1 MMARRKR
8 ASAQQPATTGG
19 RAYLLDISYFIFRA
33 YHALPEM
40 RTSAGLPTNAVRGV
54 ASMLEA
60 IIREDSPEYLVAV
73 FDPVGGSF
81 RDQVFPDY
89 KANRGEPDE
98 DIKVQFPLVERLVDA
113 MAIPRAVAKGYEAD
127 DVIATLARRFAE
139 AGHEVTIVSGDK
151 DLMQCVDER
160 VVMFDPMR
168 KKHFGPA
175 EVEERF
181 GVGPQAVADVL
192 GIMGDSSDN
201 LPGVRGVGAKGASA
215 LMAHFGSV
223 EAMLER
229 SAEIEELDVRGAKSL
244 RRKIE
249 EGREDAVKFKDLATV
264 RNEVALDL
272 ELEDLRL
279 GRPEE
284 SDLVAFFEELEMKT
298 LATRVGRPA
307 AEAVRDDEV
316 PPQGAEEAKPK
327 KKRARKKDAA
337 LGAFAGKTVHLALG
351 RDEFDRALLALKAG
365 KDQALFV
372 DEEVGPAIA
381 ALGASGASLCGSGIK
396 DLCREYLVEPGPE
409 GFDLGLAS
417 YLVDASGGGH
427 DADDLARRFLG
438 ENPPAGDTEEQT
450 VWRAEAAG
458 RLADVLGPELAARG
472 QDALYSGMELPLLS
486 VLADIE
492 RRGILLDGAML
503 ERLGRDFARR
513 MGRLVKRIYK
523 EAGEEFNVLSPQQLR
538 VILFDKL
545 ELPTKGLKRTKT
557 GVSTDSDSLEALR
570 EEHALPGLIL
580 EYRGLAKLKSTY
592 LDQLPAM
599 VDEDSRIH
607 TRLNQTATATGR
619 LSSSAPN
626 LQNIPIRTED
636 GARIREAFI
645 APKGKVLVSADYNQ
659 IELRVLAHLSGD
671 KALAE
676 AFAGDVDVHRATAA
690 ELFDI
695 DVADVSDPQRRE
707 AKLVNYGL
715 IYGMG
720 PVRLSRELGIDRSQ
734 ATAYIERYFE
744 RYSEVR
750 SFYDRMLEQ
759 ARELGY
765 VSTIDGR
772 RRYLPDIHSDHGGR
786 RQAAERVA
794 TNTPIQG
801 SAADIIKIAMVRLA
815 GRLKDEGLEAA
826 MVLQVHDELL
836 LECPKREL
844 KQVVS
849 LVEELMA
856 GAASLSVPLLVDVG
870 HGANWALAH

>member
-284 SDLVAFFEELEMKT
+284 SDLVAFFE
-298 LATRVGRPA
+298 
-307 AEAVRDDEV
+307 
-316 PPQGAEEAKPK
+316 
-327 KKRARKKDAA
+327 
-337 LGAFAGKTVHLALG
+337 
-351 RDEFDRALLALKAG
+351 
-365 KDQALFV
+365 
-372 DEEVGPAIA
+372 
-381 ALGASGASLCGSGIK
+381 
-396 DLCREYLVEPGPE
+396 
-409 GFDLGLAS
+409 
-417 YLVDASGGGH
+417 
-427 DADDLARRFLG
+427 
-438 ENPPAGDTEEQT
+438 
-450 VWRAEAAG
+450 
-458 RLADVLGPELAARG
+458 
-472 QDALYSGMELPLLS
+472 
-486 VLADIE
+486 
-492 RRGILLDGAML
+492 
-503 ERLGRDFARR
+503 
-513 MGRLVKRIYK
+513 
-523 EAGEEFNVLSPQQLR
+523 
-538 VILFDKL
+538 
-545 ELPTKGLKRTKT
+545 
-557 GVSTDSDSLEALR
+557 
-570 EEHALPGLIL
+570 
-580 EYRGLAKLKSTY
+580 
-592 LDQLPAM
+592 
-599 VDEDSRIH
+599 
-607 TRLNQTATATGR
+607 
-619 LSSSAPN
+619 
-626 LQNIPIRTED
+626 
-636 GARIREAFI
+636 
-645 APKGKVLVSADYNQ
+645 
-659 IELRVLAHLSGD
+659 
-671 KALAE
+671 
-676 AFAGDVDVHRATAA
+676 
-690 ELFDI
+690 
-695 DVADVSDPQRRE
+695 
-707 AKLVNYGL
+707 
-715 IYGMG
+715 
-720 PVRLSRELGIDRSQ
+720 
-734 ATAYIERYFE
+734 
-744 RYSEVR
+744 
-750 SFYDRMLEQ
+750 
-759 ARELGY
+759 
-765 VSTIDGR
+765 
-772 RRYLPDIHSDHGGR
+772 
-786 RQAAERVA
+786 
-794 TNTPIQG
+794 
-801 SAADIIKIAMVRLA
+801 
-815 GRLKDEGLEAA
+815 
-826 MVLQVHDELL
+826 
-836 LECPKREL
+836 
-844 KQVVS
+844 
-849 LVEELMA
+849 
-856 GAASLSVPLLVDVG
+856 
-870 HGANWALAH
+870 

>member
-284 SDLVAFFEELEMKT
+284 SELVAFFEELEMKT
-298 LATRVGRPA
+298 LATRIGRPA
-307 AEAVRDDEV
+307 AETVRDDEV
-316 PPQGAEEAKPK
+316 PPQGAEEAEPK

-337 LGAFAGKTVHLALG
+337 LGVFAGKTIYLALG

-417 YLVDASGGGH
+417 YLIDASGGGH

-438 ENPPAGDTEEQT
+438 ENPPAGDIEEQT
-450 VWRAEAAG
+450 VWRVEAAG

-750 SFYDRMLEQ
+750 SFYDCMLEQ

-815 GRLKDEGLEAA
+815 GRLKDEGLEAV

>member
-284 SDLVAFFEELEMKT
+284 SELVAFFEELEMKP
-298 LATRVGRPA
+298 LATRIGRPA
-307 AEAVRDDEV
+307 AETVRDDEV
-316 PPQGAEEAKPK
+316 PPQGAEEAEPK
-327 KKRARKKDAA
+327 KKRARKKGAA
-337 LGAFAGKTVHLALG
+337 LGAFAGKTIYLALG

-645 APKGKVLVSADYNQ
+645 APKGKLLVSADYNQ

-815 GRLKDEGLEAA
+815 GRLKDEGLEAV